1 MKMKEE
7 YIDFLMRIKQYEV
20 DNLEQ
25 VEKYGWTWRDVQ
37 TPPYIVHALLINGL
51 TSCVFQSN
59 KNKTYKLTDAG
70 RSFEVYEEQ
79 PAEREVDMSSLFADI
94 IGYNNVKEVLRE
106 SLQLEKPIHVLLH
119 GGPAI
124 AKSMFLYDIERVG
137 GLSAMTLLG
146 SATSHAGLWDLL
158 AERKPRW
165 VLIDEVDKMSLVDM
179 AGLLSLMEQGRII
192 RAKVGRKL
200 DVQLDCC
207 VVAAANRIGKLP
219 PELLSRFAKFHLGE
233 YNTGDFIT
241 VVENV
246 LVKRENMSGSDAHEV
261 ATRLVGFSH
270 DVRDAIRVARLSS
283 RTGVQRAIELLAPA
297 LGG

>member
-37 TPPYIVHALLINGL
+37 SPPFVVHALLINGL
-51 TSCVFQSN
+51 ISCVFQSN

-70 RSFEVYEEQ
+70 RSFEVYKEE
-79 PAEREVDMSSLFADI
+79 PAEHEVDMSSLFADI
-94 IGYNNVKEVLRE
+94 VGYNNVKEVLRE

-137 GLSAMTLLG
+137 GPSAMTLLG

-158 AERKPRW
+158 AERKPKW
-165 VLIDEVDKMSLVDM
+165 VLVDEIDKMSLVDM

-207 VVAAANRIGKLP
+207 VVAAANRVSKLP

-246 LVKRENMSGSDAHEV
+246 LVKRENMSDSDAHEV

-270 DVRDAIRVARLSS
+270 DVRDAIRVARLAS
-283 RTGVQRAIELLAPA
+283 RTGVQKAIELLAPA
-297 LGG
+297 LGA